1 MRRSC
6 FLLLTNQTTTLRARL
21 PLERSGAIL
30 ESMSRRIVS
39 IATVAGIAALALSHF
54 AAPARADE
62 IKLKDGSKINGT
74 IVGFEDNSFK
84 VKTSYGFAVV
94 QKDQVVSI
102 TVTDPTKQPEADGAK
117 KADSEAAKKNAPDS
131 ARKSEVASAKKSD
144 ADAARKTDSAA
155 AKTYLAAPA
164 PSPVKT
170 EKVERASAPAPA
182 KSSVADSAAN
192 EIEEYPHTDAPPT
205 AATNSA
211 QPTSAAANKSVTSSA
226 PSGTNTSNATTSAAA
241 PAPKP
246 APPAPMREEVSG
258 NLYTNDTYGFRM
270 YKPPTWKLIE
280 GARTILPGSITA
292 LGTDD
297 QNTYLLIGQAPS
309 GKSLANDIA
318 STEQRLRDVM
328 ENFRPLGEKQ
338 VMISGVSATERRF
351 RGSVDSRDWSGVVV
365 YIPRGAQ
372 VYTIFGMTLADTDLV
387 QIQEN
392 VISRAITSLQFTK

>member
-1 MRRSC
+1 
-6 FLLLTNQTTTLRARL
+6 LLTKRATIAPARL
-21 PLERSGAIL
+21 PLARSGAIL
-30 ESMSRRIVS
+30 ERMSRRIISV
-39 IATVAGIAALALSHF
+39 ATVGALALLQF
-54 AAPARADE
+54 AVPARADE

-74 IVGFEDNSFK
+74 IVGFENNSFK

-102 TVTDPTKQPEADGAK
+102 TVTGDSIKPD
-117 KADSEAAKKNAPDS
+117 ADSTKEVEPNNTKKPES
-131 ARKSEVASAKKSD
+131 VSAKKSD
-144 ADAARKTDSAA
+144 ADAVKKTESAA
-155 AKTYLAAPA
+155 AKTPVAAPA
-164 PSPVKT
+164 PPPAIAKS
-170 EKVERASAPAPA
+170 ERVGHASAPSPA
-182 KSSVADSAAN
+182 KSPDSDPATN
-192 EIEEYPHTDAPPT
+192 SIEEYPHSDGLTT
-205 AATNSA
+205 SATSSA
-211 QPTSAAANKSVTSSA
+211 SKATSAA
-226 PSGTNTSNATTSAAA
+226 NTSNAGMAVAAV
-241 PAPKP
+241 
-246 APPAPMREEVSG
+246 APPAKPAAPEPMREEVSG

-297 QNTYLLIGQAPS
+297 QNTYLLIGQAPT

-318 STEQRLRDVM
+318 ATEQRLHEIM
-328 ENFRPLGEKQ
+328 GNFRPLGEKQ

>member
-1 MRRSC
+1 MHRRIASAAGLAALM
-6 FLLLTNQTTTLRARL
+6 FLLL
-21 PLERSGAIL
+21 
-30 ESMSRRIVS
+30 
-39 IATVAGIAALALSHF
+39 AAS
-54 AAPARADE
+54 ARADE

-102 TVTDPTKQPEADGAK
+102 TVTGDAKQAEPANAK
-117 KADSEAAKKNAPDS
+117 KP
-131 ARKSEVASAKKSD
+131 D
-144 ADAARKTDSAA
+144 ADAVKKPEPAT
-155 AKTYLAAPA
+155 AKTHVAAPA
-164 PSPVKT
+164 SATAKP
-170 EKVERASAPAPA
+170 EKVEHASAPPSKTPTSESAPSA
-182 KSSVADSAAN
+182 NNSVV
-192 EIEEYPHTDAPPT
+192 EYPHADTASSPPNNSTQPASSALTASNASAPVATPAPP
-205 AATNSA
+205 
-211 QPTSAAANKSVTSSA
+211 
-226 PSGTNTSNATTSAAA
+226 
-241 PAPKP
+241 PKP
-246 APPAPMREEVSG
+246 AAPEPMREEVSG
-258 NLYTNDTYGFRM
+258 NLYTNDTYGFQM

-297 QNTYLLIGQAPS
+297 QNTYLLIGQEPS

-318 STEQRLRDVM
+318 TTEQRLHEVM

-351 RGSVDSRDWSGVVV
+351 RGSVDARDWSGIVV
-365 YIPRGAQ
+365 YIPRGAR